1 MGQFLSERMGQPFVI
16 ENRPGAAGNIG
27 TEAVVRGPAD
37 GYTLLMA
44 GTVNTINATL
54 YENLNFNFHPRY
66 RARCERYPLRQRH
79 GGEFNIS
86 G

>member
-1 MGQFLSERMGQPFVI
+1 M
-16 ENRPGAAGNIG
+16 
-27 TEAVVRGPAD
+27 RGPAD

-66 RARCERYPLRQRH
+66 RAR
-79 GGEFNIS
+79 
-86 G
+86 